1 MISKSVTIRIECIDK
16 VCHQTK
22 FDTQWWQENML
33 RIYQRFVETM
43 LHTVF
48 SWNTFS
54 FGQPMLH
61 QVILVRRSAVPEAQE
76 AAIFGETS
84 YYLFR
89 LLFII
94 RLSQNESVAY

>member
-1 MISKSVTIRIECIDK
+1 MVAGKYAEDSPT
-16 VCHQTK
+16 VCASPIT
-22 FDTQWWQENML
+22 
-33 RIYQRFVETM
+33 
-43 LHTVF
+43 
-48 SWNTFS
+48 WNILS
-54 FGQPMLH
+54 PGQPMLH
-61 QVILVRRSAVPEAQE
+61 QVNMVRRSAVPEAQE